1 MILRLAIVGLF
12 AVLQTAT
19 VLALRGSRSTP
30 QHRTLD
36 KLDDRS
42 ESFDGGAAIDTDY
55 YETDTG
61 INPDSG
67 DEDYSIPDWL
77 DDPSN
82 GGTPE
87 AAVEV
92 DADAGNNGTVAA
104 AAAAAAACVP
114 CTNVPTPYML
124 GNGIPCANYTYAYER
139 RCGTEFGW
147 WGSNGNPEHCQYSCW
162 TNGVP
167 FASQGGASCC
177 KRDDADDDDFAA
189 GTSGGGSNNN
199 NYATPHNDT
208 DPWLEE
214 PGNGLG
220 EGMLH
225 LCQGDW

>member
-19 VLALRGSRSTP
+19 VFALRGSRSTP

-42 ESFDGGAAIDTDY
+42 ESFDGGAAVDADY

-104 AAAAAAACVP
+104 AAAAAASV
-114 CTNVPTPYML
+114 
-124 GNGIPCANYTYAYER
+124 GR
-139 RCGTEFGW
+139 WKFGW
-147 WGSNGNPEHCQYSCW
+147 P
-162 TNGVP
+162 
-167 FASQGGASCC
+167 A
-177 KRDDADDDDFAA
+177 
-189 GTSGGGSNNN
+189 GGSG
-199 NYATPHNDT
+199 TRF
-208 DPWLEE
+208 
-214 PGNGLG
+214 
-220 EGMLH
+220 
-225 LCQGDW
+225 